1 MSAQFTGES
10 ITNNLYI
17 RGFFHSRLTGY
28 LTWNNTKTSSTL
40 WIDPAKTSSDLTTL
54 ISYGFLKIFI
64 YLLLYHSWFSFKRKR
79 DHFLSAL
86 GPERHKPRQPRSQ
99 GTPPHPGL
107 PPAPPSS
114 SPDGPGAQCNCRD
127 CSLGDL
133 QTEAGFR
140 SLMISLNNLNTKFRN
155 SKV

>member
-1 MSAQFTGES
+1 MSTQFTGES
-10 ITNNLYI
+10 ITNSPYI
-17 RGFFHSRLTGY
+17 GGFFHSRLTSH
-28 LTWNNTKTSSTL
+28 LTWNNTRASSTL
-40 WIDPAKTSSDLTTL
+40 WIEPAKTSSDLTTL

-64 YLLLYHSWFSFKRKR
+64 SLLLYHSWFSFKRKR
-79 DHFLSAL
+79 DHILSAL
-86 GPERHKPRQPRSQ
+86 GTERHKPRQPRSQ

-114 SPDGPGAQCNCRD
+114 SPDGPGARCNCRD

-140 SLMISLNNLNTKFRN
+140 SLTISLKNLNTKFRN